1 MWLIMFT
8 FFKKIIIWLTI
19 YIFMIKIMFNFI
31 CIDTYACVT
40 CYSLLIIWLII
51 FIFIIKIVFN
61 LNASM
66 CLHGFHANIILKRKF
81 DQYSKGRGF
90 VATLYAAIAATLPCL
105 DTSLPCL

>member
-1 MWLIMFT
+1 M
-8 FFKKIIIWLTI
+8 
-19 YIFMIKIMFNFI
+19 
-31 CIDTYACVT
+31 
-40 CYSLLIIWLII
+40 
-51 FIFIIKIVFN
+51 FN